1 MLFIDFIAN
10 CVWRLVHV
18 AMDGTSPF
26 LVCHTSP
33 AAGVRGGVGLD
44 TPIPYQDLVVI
55 ARDHL
60 TSWEPLSPWL
70 GLSQAQE
77 EEIRRWREDYR
88 TQKLECLKRWS
99 EMNGGRATYGA
110 LISAAEKAENQQLAD
125 CVRRMV
131 SREH

>member
-1 MLFIDFIAN
+1 
-10 CVWRLVHV
+10 
-18 AMDGTSPF
+18 MDGTSPF

-44 TPIPYQDLVVI
+44 TPIPHQDLALI

-70 GLSQAQE
+70 GLSLPQE
-77 EEIRRWREDYR
+77 EEIRRGREDYR

-99 EMNGGRATYGA
+99 EMNGEGATYGA
-110 LISAAEKAENQQLAD
+110 LISAAKNDKNQQLAD
-125 CVRRMV
+125 SVRGMV
-131 SREH
+131 SREN